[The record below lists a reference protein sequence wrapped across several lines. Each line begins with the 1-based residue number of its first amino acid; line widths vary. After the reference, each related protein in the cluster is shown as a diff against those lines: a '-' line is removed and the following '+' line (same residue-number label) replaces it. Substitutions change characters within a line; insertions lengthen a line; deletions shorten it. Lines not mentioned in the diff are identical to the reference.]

1 MNASQGVR
9 FDLSPKE
16 LQALHLVRFNRRTK
30 NKSRPTADDAVGHPD
45 KGPESLN
52 DSAQIERWNRIKEQN
67 AKQKGRGVDLQSV
80 SDYRPAS
87 EQQNGRGDGLPSQE
101 EQKADSYAIGGLRED
116 LTETMGELQR
126 SVIVTAR
133 RFTDPE
139 HMPLGL
145 RLSVETPRS
154 ASASVDSLCSPARLN
169 QQMQQLALRQEH
181 SVEST
186 LWHSAVRQNLPQE
199 SQHRNSQN
207 NSSQNYS
214 SHYHSPQSHISQN
227 YKSQHHGSGWDFGSQ
242 RHSSEDHIFQNHNS
256 QHYNSPDHSSQNQ
269 MPQNHGS
276 QGHSS
281 QNHSSQSD
289 SVHHFTDRLLEQR
302 QRQAEGDAHSIWR
315 QATENEHQ
323 RRIEQENAHEERA
336 FEEYN
341 HDLVR
346 IRRQME
352 FQEGFSYSGIKGH
365 REIGMSMRQH
375 GASTQSMEALNE

>member
-9 FDLSPKE
+9 LDLSPKE
-16 LQALHLVRFNRRTK
+16 LQALQLVRLNRRTK
-30 NKSRPTADDAVGHPD
+30 NKSRPTADDAEGHPD
-45 KGPESLN
+45 KAPESLD
-52 DSAQIERWNRIKEQN
+52 DSAQIERWNRIKEKN
-67 AKQKGRGVDLQSV
+67 AKQKGRGVGLQNV
-80 SDYRPAS
+80 SDYRAAS

-101 EQKADSYAIGGLRED
+101 EQRADSYAIGGLRED

-126 SVIVTAR
+126 SVNVTAR
-133 RFTDPE
+133 CFTDPE

-186 LWHSAVRQNLPQE
+186 LRHSVVRQNLPQE

-227 YKSQHHGSGWDFGSQ
+227 YKSQNHGSRWDFGSQ
-242 RHSSEDHIFQNHNS
+242 RHSSENHIFQNHNS
-256 QHYNSPDHSSQNQ
+256 QHYNAPDHSSQNHTHNYNSPDYSSQ
-269 MPQNHGS
+269 NHMPQNHGS

-281 QNHSSQSD
+281 QNHSSQSH
-289 SVHHFTDRLLEQR
+289 SVHIYTERLSEQR
-302 QRQAEGDAHSIWR
+302 QRQGEGDAHSIWR

-341 HDLVR
+341 HDPV
-346 IRRQME
+346 
-352 FQEGFSYSGIKGH
+352 GILGNWNFEKDF
-365 REIGMSMRQH
+365 
-375 GASTQSMEALNE
+375 ASPG